1 MLSQFYK
8 KDFKILGKLENDM
21 RLVYLDNAATTQK
34 PDVVL
39 AAVRRYY
46 TSDNANPHRGVYE
59 LAMRATDVHEQA
71 RSVIAAFLN
80 AERDEEIIFTR
91 NATEALNLVAYSY
104 GLANL
109 KKDDEIAVAV
119 SEHHSN
125 LVPWQRVSEITGAK
139 VVYLYPDE
147 HGEYTKEE
155 LTSKI
160 GSSTKILAMAHVSNV
175 LGIENPVKLA
185 AGLVHQNGGIAV
197 IDCAQSVAHM
207 KVDVREIDA
216 DFAVFSGHKIY
227 APMGIGVLYGKYELL
242 DKMPPFLSGGDMISH
257 VHESGTT
264 YAKPPRKF
272 EAGTCNLGDEAGLVE
287 AIRYVEK
294 IGLDKIRE
302 HETELCKKAVEGL
315 NSLGGIDIYPAGSD
329 KARSLI
335 SFNIRGVHP
344 HDAATIMDSF
354 GVCVRAG
361 HHCAEPLMERLG
373 IGSCLRA
380 SFALYNDMDDV
391 DIFIRSVEQTRK
403 VMGIGS

>member
-1 MLSQFYK
+1 MLSQYYK
-8 KDFKILGKLENDM
+8 KDFKILSKLENDM

-109 KKDDEIAVAV
+109 KKGDEIAVAV

-147 HGEYTKEE
+147 HGDYTKEE

-160 GSSTKILAMAHVSNV
+160 GRSTKILAMAHVSNV

-207 KVDVREIDA
+207 KVDVRDIDA
-216 DFAVFSGHKIY
+216 DFVAFSGHKIY

-257 VHESGTT
+257 VHESGAT

-302 HETELCKKAVEGL
+302 HETELCKKALEGL

>member
-1 MLSQFYK
+1 MLSQYYK
-8 KDFKILGKLENDM
+8 KDFRILNKLENDM

-39 AAVRRYY
+39 AAVNRYY
-46 TSDNANPHRGVYE
+46 TGDNANPHRGVYE
-59 LAMRATDVHEQA
+59 LAMRATDVHENA
-71 RSVIAAFLN
+71 RNVIADFLN
-80 AERDEEIIFTR
+80 AKRDEEIIFTR
-91 NATEALNLVAYSY
+91 NATEALNIVAYSY
-104 GLANL
+104 GIANL

-125 LVPWQRVSEITGAK
+125 LVPWQRVAEVTGAK

-147 HGEYTKEE
+147 KGEYTEEE

-160 GSSTKILAMAHVSNV
+160 GPSTRILAMAQVSNV
-175 LGIENPVKLA
+175 LGIENPVKSA
-185 AGLVHQNGGIAV
+185 VMRVHQNGGIAV

-207 KVDVREIDA
+207 KVDVRAIDA
-216 DFAVFSGHKIY
+216 DFAAFSGHKIY

-242 DKMPPFLSGGDMISH
+242 DKMQPFLSGGDMISH

-287 AIRYVEK
+287 AIRYVEV
-294 IGLDKIRE
+294 IGLDKIRA
-302 HETELCKKAVEGL
+302 HENELCMKALRGL
-315 NSLGGIDIYPAGSD
+315 EEIGGIDIYPSGSD

-380 SFALYNDMDDV
+380 SFALYNDEEDV
-391 DIFIRSVEQTRK
+391 DIFLSSVEQTRK

>member
-1 MLSQFYK
+1 MLSQYYK
-8 KDFKILGKLENDM
+8 KDFKILNKTENDM

-34 PDVVL
+34 PEAVL
-39 AAVRRYY
+39 DAVRRYY
-46 TSDNANPHRGVYE
+46 TNDNANPHRGVYE
-59 LAMRATDVHEQA
+59 LAMRATDVHEKA

-91 NATEALNLVAYSY
+91 NATEALNLAAYSY

-109 KKDDEIAVAV
+109 KKGDVIAVAV

-125 LVPWQRVSEITGAK
+125 LVPWQRVAEVTGAV

-147 HGEYTKEE
+147 QGEYTEAE
-155 LTSKI
+155 LRTKI
-160 GSSTKILAMAHVSNV
+160 GTSTKILAMAHVSNV

-185 AGLVHQNGGIAV
+185 SRLVHQNGGIAV
-197 IDCAQSVAHM
+197 IDCAQSIAHM
-207 KVDVREIDA
+207 KVDVRDIDA
-216 DFAVFSGHKIY
+216 DFAAFSGHKIY
-227 APMGIGVLYGKYELL
+227 APMGIGVLYGKYALL
-242 DKMPPFLSGGDMISH
+242 DSMPPFLSGGDMISH
-257 VHESGTT
+257 VHESGTS

-272 EAGTCNLGDEAGLVE
+272 EAGTCNLGAEAGLVE
-287 AIRYVEK
+287 AIWYVEA

-302 HETELCKKAVEGL
+302 HETALGELAVKGL
-315 NSLGGIDIYPAGSD
+315 NDLGGIDIYPSVSG
-329 KARSLI
+329 KARNLI

-344 HDAATIMDSF
+344 HDAATIMDSY

-380 SFALYNDMDDV
+380 SFAIYNDDEDV
-391 DIFIRSVEQTRK
+391 DVFLHSVEQSRR

>member
-1 MLSQFYK
+1 MLFQYYK
-8 KDFKILGKLENDM
+8 KDFKILSKLENDM

-197 IDCAQSVAHM
+197 IDCAQSVAHT

>member
-1 MLSQFYK
+1 MLSQYYK
-8 KDFKILGKLENDM
+8 KDFKILSKLENDM

-34 PDVVL
+34 PDVVP
-39 AAVRRYY
+39 AAVKRFY
-46 TSDNANPHRGVYE
+46 TSDNANPHRGVYD
-59 LAMRATDVHEQA
+59 LAMRATDVHEKA
-71 RSVIAAFLN
+71 RSIIASFLN

-109 KKDDEIAVAV
+109 KTDDEIAVAV

-139 VVYLYPDE
+139 VAYLYPDE
-147 HGEYTKEE
+147 QGEYTKEE

-160 GSSTKILAMAHVSNV
+160 GRSTRILAMAQVSNV

-185 AGLVHQNGGIAV
+185 VSLVHQNGGIAV

-207 KVDVREIDA
+207 RVDVRDLDA
-216 DFAVFSGHKIY
+216 DFAAFSGHKVY
-227 APMGIGVLYGKYELL
+227 GPMGIGVLYGKYELL
-242 DKMPPFLSGGDMISH
+242 NKMPPFLSGGDMISH

-272 EAGTCNLGDEAGLVE
+272 EAGTCNLGAEAGLVE
-287 AIRYVEK
+287 AIRYVES

-302 HETELCKKAVEGL
+302 HETELCRKALNGL
-315 NSLGGIDIYPAGSD
+315 KDIGGIDIYPAGSD
-329 KARSLI
+329 RDRSLI

-380 SFALYNDMDDV
+380 SFALYIDEEDV
-391 DIFIRSVEQTRK
+391 DIFLSSVEQTRK

>member
-1 MLSQFYK
+1 MLSQYYK
-8 KDFKILGKLENDM
+8 KDFKIIGKLENDM

-207 KVDVREIDA
+207 KIDVREIDA

-302 HETELCKKAVEGL
+302 HETELCKKALEGL
-315 NSLGGIDIYPAGSD
+315 NSLGGIDIYPEGSD

>member
-1 MLSQFYK
+1 MLSQYYK
-8 KDFKILGKLENDM
+8 KDFKILSKPENDM

-39 AAVRRYY
+39 AAVKRYY
-46 TSDNANPHRGVYE
+46 TADNANPHRGVYE
-59 LAMRATDVHEQA
+59 LAMRATDVHENA
-71 RSVIAAFLN
+71 RQVIATFLN
-80 AERDEEIIFTR
+80 AERAEEIIFTR

-109 KKDDEIAVAV
+109 KTDDEVAVAI

-125 LVPWQRVSEITGAK
+125 LVPWQRVAEATGAK
-139 VVYLYPDE
+139 IVYLYPNE
-147 HGEYTKEE
+147 QGEYTEEE

-160 GSSTKILAMAHVSNV
+160 GKSTKILAMAHVSNV
-175 LGIENPVKLA
+175 LGIENPVKFA
-185 AGLVHQNGGIAV
+185 TRLVHQNGGIAV

-207 KVDVREIDA
+207 KVDVRDIDA
-216 DFAVFSGHKIY
+216 DFVAFSGHKIY
-227 APMGIGVLYGKYELL
+227 APMGIGVLYGKYDLL
-242 DKMPPFLSGGDMISH
+242 DAMPPFLSGGDMISH

-287 AIRYVEK
+287 AIRYVEA
-294 IGLDKIRE
+294 IGLDKISE
-302 HETELCKKAVEGL
+302 HETELCRKALEGL
-315 NSLGGIDIYPAGSD
+315 NALGGIDLYPSVSD
-329 KARSLI
+329 KDRSLI

-380 SFALYNDMDDV
+380 SFALYNDMEDV
-391 DIFIRSVEQTRK
+391 DMFIRSVEQTRK

>member
-8 KDFKILGKLENDM
+8 KDFKILSKLENDM

-185 AGLVHQNGGIAV
+185 AGMVHQNGGIAV

-302 HETELCKKAVEGL
+302 HETELCKKALEGL

-403 VMGIGS
+403 VMGIES

>member
-1 MLSQFYK
+1 MLSQYYK
-8 KDFKILGKLENDM
+8 KDFKILSKLENDM

-39 AAVRRYY
+39 AAVKRFY
-46 TSDNANPHRGVYE
+46 TSDNANPHRGVYD
-59 LAMRATDVHEQA
+59 LAMRATDVHEKA
-71 RSVIAAFLN
+71 RSIIASFLN

-109 KKDDEIAVAV
+109 KTDDEIAVAV

-147 HGEYTKEE
+147 QGEYTKEE

-160 GSSTKILAMAHVSNV
+160 GRSTRILAMAQVSIV

-185 AGLVHQNGGIAV
+185 VSLVHQNGGIAV
-197 IDCAQSVAHM
+197 IDCAQSIAHM
-207 KVDVREIDA
+207 RVDVRVLDA
-216 DFAVFSGHKIY
+216 DFAAFSGHKVY
-227 APMGIGVLYGKYELL
+227 GPMGIGVLYGKYELL

-272 EAGTCNLGDEAGLVE
+272 EAGTCNLGAEAGLVE
-287 AIRYVEK
+287 AIRYVES

-302 HETELCKKAVEGL
+302 HETELCRKALNGL
-315 NSLGGIDIYPAGSD
+315 KDIGGIDIYPAGSD
-329 KARSLI
+329 RDRSLI

-380 SFALYNDMDDV
+380 SFALYNDEEDV
-391 DIFIRSVEQTRK
+391 DNFLSSVEQTRK

>member
-1 MLSQFYK
+1 MLSQYYK

-91 NATEALNLVAYSY
+91 NATEALNLAAYSY

-109 KKDDEIAVAV
+109 KKGDEIAVAV

-125 LVPWQRVSEITGAK
+125 LVPWQRVAEVTGAK
-139 VVYLYPDE
+139 VVYLYPNE
-147 HGEYTKEE
+147 QGEYTEEE
-155 LTSKI
+155 LNSKI

-175 LGIENPVKLA
+175 LGIENPVKFA

-302 HETELCKKAVEGL
+302 HETELCKKALEGL
-315 NSLGGIDIYPAGSD
+315 NSLGGIDIYPEGSD

>member
-1 MLSQFYK
+1 MLSQYYK
-8 KDFKILGKLENDM
+8 KDFKILSKLENDM

-39 AAVRRYY
+39 AAVKRYY
-46 TSDNANPHRGVYE
+46 TVDNANPHRGVYE

-71 RSVIAAFLN
+71 RNVIATFLN

-109 KKDDEIAVAV
+109 KTDDEIAVAV

-125 LVPWQRVSEITGAK
+125 LVPWQRVAEVTGAK
-139 VVYLYPDE
+139 VVYLYPNE
-147 HGEYTKEE
+147 YGEYTEEE

-160 GSSTKILAMAHVSNV
+160 RSSTKILAMAHVSNV

-185 AGLVHQNGGIAV
+185 TRLVHQNGGIAV

-287 AIRYVEK
+287 AICYVEK

-302 HETELCKKAVEGL
+302 HETELCKKALECL
-315 NSLGGIDIYPAGSD
+315 NSLGGIDIYPEGSD

-380 SFALYNDMDDV
+380 SFAIYNDMDDV

>member
-1 MLSQFYK
+1 MLSQYYK
-8 KDFKILGKLENDM
+8 KDFKILNKTENDM

-39 AAVRRYY
+39 DAVSRYY
-46 TSDNANPHRGVYE
+46 TKDNANPHRGVYE
-59 LAMRATDVHEQA
+59 LAMRATDVHEKA

-91 NATEALNLVAYSY
+91 NATEALNLAAYSY

-109 KKDDEIAVAV
+109 KKGDEIAVAV

-125 LVPWQRVSEITGAK
+125 LVPWQRVAEITGAE

-147 HGEYTKEE
+147 HGEYSEAE
-155 LTSKI
+155 LRSKI
-160 GSSTKILAMAHVSNV
+160 GKSTKILAMAHVSNV

-185 AGLVHQNGGIAV
+185 SRLVHQNGGIAV
-197 IDCAQSVAHM
+197 IDCAQSIAHM
-207 KVDVREIDA
+207 KVDVRDIDA
-216 DFAVFSGHKIY
+216 DFAAFSGHKIY
-227 APMGIGVLYGKYELL
+227 APMGIGVLYGKYALL
-242 DKMPPFLSGGDMISH
+242 DSMPPFLSGGDMISH
-257 VHESGTT
+257 VHESGTS

-272 EAGTCNLGDEAGLVE
+272 EAGTCNLGAEAGLVE
-287 AIRYVEK
+287 AIRYVEA
-294 IGLDKIRE
+294 IGFDKIRE
-302 HETELCKKAVEGL
+302 HETALGELAVKGL
-315 NSLGGIDIYPAGSD
+315 NDLGGIDIYPSVSG
-329 KARSLI
+329 KARNLI

-344 HDAATIMDSF
+344 HDAATIMDSY

-380 SFALYNDMDDV
+380 SFAIYNDDEDV
-391 DIFIRSVEQTRK
+391 DVFLHSVEQSRR

>member
-1 MLSQFYK
+1 MLSQYYK
-8 KDFKILGKLENDM
+8 KDFKILSKLENDM

-39 AAVRRYY
+39 AAVKRYY
-46 TSDNANPHRGVYE
+46 TVDNANPHRGVYE

-71 RSVIAAFLN
+71 RNVIATFLN

-109 KKDDEIAVAV
+109 KTDDEIAVAV

-302 HETELCKKAVEGL
+302 HESELCKKALEGL
-315 NSLGGIDIYPAGSD
+315 NSLGGIDIYPEGSD

-380 SFALYNDMDDV
+380 SFAIYNDMDDV

>member
-8 KDFKILGKLENDM
+8 KDFKILSKLENDM

-197 IDCAQSVAHM
+197 IDCAQSVAHT

-302 HETELCKKAVEGL
+302 HETELCKKALEGL

>member
-1 MLSQFYK
+1 MLFQYYK
-8 KDFKILGKLENDM
+8 KDFKILSKLENDM

>member
-1 MLSQFYK
+1 MLSQYYK
-8 KDFKILGKLENDM
+8 KDFKILSKLENDM

-39 AAVRRYY
+39 AAVKRYY
-46 TSDNANPHRGVYE
+46 TADNANPHRGVYE
-59 LAMRATDVHEQA
+59 LAMRATDVHENA
-71 RSVIAAFLN
+71 RRVIAAFLN
-80 AERDEEIIFTR
+80 AERAEEIIFTR

-160 GSSTKILAMAHVSNV
+160 GSSTRILAMAHVSNV

-227 APMGIGVLYGKYELL
+227 APMGIGVLYGKYALL
-242 DKMPPFLSGGDMISH
+242 DSMPPFLSGGDMISH

-272 EAGTCNLGDEAGLVE
+272 EAGTCNLGAEAGLVE
-287 AIRYVEK
+287 AIRYVEA
-294 IGLDKIRE
+294 IGLDKIR
-302 HETELCKKAVEGL
+302 T
-315 NSLGGIDIYPAGSD
+315 
-329 KARSLI
+329 
-335 SFNIRGVHP
+335 
-344 HDAATIMDSF
+344 
-354 GVCVRAG
+354 
-361 HHCAEPLMERLG
+361 
-373 IGSCLRA
+373 
-380 SFALYNDMDDV
+380 
-391 DIFIRSVEQTRK
+391 
-403 VMGIGS
+403 

>member
-1 MLSQFYK
+1 MLSQYYK
-8 KDFKILGKLENDM
+8 KDFKILSKLENDM

-34 PDVVL
+34 PDVVP
-39 AAVRRYY
+39 AAVKRFY
-46 TSDNANPHRGVYE
+46 TSDNANPHRGVYD
-59 LAMRATDVHEQA
+59 LAMRATDVHEKA
-71 RSVIAAFLN
+71 RSIIASFLN

-109 KKDDEIAVAV
+109 KTDDEIAVAV

-147 HGEYTKEE
+147 QGEYTKEE

-160 GSSTKILAMAHVSNV
+160 GRSTKILAMAQVSNV

-185 AGLVHQNGGIAV
+185 VSLVHQNGGIAV

-207 KVDVREIDA
+207 IFYVRDLDA
-216 DFAVFSGHKIY
+216 DFASFSGHKVY
-227 APMGIGVLYGKYELL
+227 GPMGIGVLYGKYELL

-272 EAGTCNLGDEAGLVE
+272 EAGTCNLGAEAGLVE
-287 AIRYVEK
+287 AIRYVES

-302 HETELCKKAVEGL
+302 HETELCRKALNGL
-315 NSLGGIDIYPAGSD
+315 KDIGGIDIYPAGAD
-329 KARSLI
+329 RDRSLI

-344 HDAATIMDSF
+344 HDAATIMDSY

-380 SFALYNDMDDV
+380 SFALYNDEEDV
-391 DIFIRSVEQTRK
+391 DIFLSSVEQTRK

>member
-1 MLSQFYK
+1 MLSQYYK
-8 KDFKILGKLENDM
+8 KDFKILSKLENDM

-39 AAVRRYY
+39 AAVKRYY
-46 TSDNANPHRGVYE
+46 TVDNANPHRGVYE

-71 RSVIAAFLN
+71 RNVIATFLN

-109 KKDDEIAVAV
+109 KTDDEIAVAV

-125 LVPWQRVSEITGAK
+125 LVPWQRVAEVTGAK
-139 VVYLYPDE
+139 FVYLYPNE
-147 HGEYTKEE
+147 QGEYTEEE
-155 LTSKI
+155 LNSKI

-185 AGLVHQNGGIAV
+185 TRLVHQNGGISV
-197 IDCAQSVAHM
+197 IDCAQSIAHM
-207 KVDVREIDA
+207 KVDVRDIDA
-216 DFAVFSGHKIY
+216 DFVAFSGHKIY

-242 DKMPPFLSGGDMISH
+242 DSMPPFLSGGDMISH
-257 VHESGTT
+257 VHESGTS

-294 IGLDKIRE
+294 IGFDKIRE
-302 HETELCKKAVEGL
+302 HETELCKKALDGL
-315 NSLGGIDIYPAGSD
+315 NSIGGIDIYPADSSKG
-329 KARSLI
+329 RSLI

-380 SFALYNDMDDV
+380 SFAIYNDMDDV

>member
-1 MLSQFYK
+1 MLSQYYK
-8 KDFKILGKLENDM
+8 KDFKILSKLENDM
-21 RLVYLDNAATTQK
+21 RMVYLDNAATTQK
-34 PDVVL
+34 PDVVP
-39 AAVRRYY
+39 AAVKRFY
-46 TSDNANPHRGVYE
+46 TSDNANPHRGVYD
-59 LAMRATDVHEQA
+59 LAMRATDVHEKA
-71 RSVIAAFLN
+71 RSIIASFLN

-109 KKDDEIAVAV
+109 KTDDEIAVAV

-139 VVYLYPDE
+139 VAYLYPDE
-147 HGEYTKEE
+147 QGEYTKEE

-160 GSSTKILAMAHVSNV
+160 GRSTRILAMAQVSNV

-185 AGLVHQNGGIAV
+185 VSLVHQNGGIAV

-207 KVDVREIDA
+207 RVDVRDLDA
-216 DFAVFSGHKIY
+216 DFAAFSGHKVY
-227 APMGIGVLYGKYELL
+227 GPMGIGVLYGKYELL

-272 EAGTCNLGDEAGLVE
+272 EAGTCNLGAEAGLVE
-287 AIRYVEK
+287 AIRYVES

-302 HETELCKKAVEGL
+302 HENELCRKALKGL
-315 NSLGGIDIYPAGSD
+315 KDIGGIDIYPAGSD
-329 KARSLI
+329 RDRSLI

-380 SFALYNDMDDV
+380 SFALYIDEEDV
-391 DIFIRSVEQTRK
+391 DIFLSSVEQTRK

>member
-1 MLSQFYK
+1 MLSQYYK

-39 AAVRRYY
+39 AAVKRFY
-46 TSDNANPHRGVYE
+46 TSDNANPHRGVYD
-59 LAMRATDVHEQA
+59 LAMRATDVHEKA
-71 RSVIAAFLN
+71 RSIIASFLN

-109 KKDDEIAVAV
+109 KTDDEIAVAV

-147 HGEYTKEE
+147 QGEYTKEE

-160 GSSTKILAMAHVSNV
+160 GRSTRILAMAQVSNV

-185 AGLVHQNGGIAV
+185 VSLVHQNGGIAV
-197 IDCAQSVAHM
+197 IDCAQSIAHM
-207 KVDVREIDA
+207 RVDVRDLDA
-216 DFAVFSGHKIY
+216 DFAAFSGHKVY
-227 APMGIGVLYGKYELL
+227 GPMGIGVLYGKYELL

-272 EAGTCNLGDEAGLVE
+272 EAGTCNLGAEAGLVE
-287 AIRYVEK
+287 AIRYVES

-302 HETELCKKAVEGL
+302 HETELCRKALKGL
-315 NSLGGIDIYPAGSD
+315 KDIGGIDIYPAGSD
-329 KARSLI
+329 RDRSLI

-380 SFALYNDMDDV
+380 SFALYNDEEDV
-391 DIFIRSVEQTRK
+391 DIFLSSVEQTRK

>member
-1 MLSQFYK
+1 MLFQYYK

-21 RLVYLDNAATTQK
+21 RMVYLDNAATTQK

-109 KKDDEIAVAV
+109 KKGDEIAVAV

-125 LVPWQRVSEITGAK
+125 LVPWQRVAEVTGAK

-147 HGEYTKEE
+147 KGEYTEEE

-160 GSSTKILAMAHVSNV
+160 GPSTRILAMAQVSNV
-175 LGIENPVKLA
+175 LGIENPVKSA
-185 AGLVHQNGGIAV
+185 VRLVHQNGGIAV

-207 KVDVREIDA
+207 KVDVRDIDA
-216 DFAVFSGHKIY
+216 DFAAFSGHKIY

-287 AIRYVEK
+287 AIRYVEV
-294 IGLDKIRE
+294 IGLDKIRA
-302 HETELCKKAVEGL
+302 HENELCIKALRGL
-315 NSLGGIDIYPAGSD
+315 KEIGGIDIYPSGSD

-380 SFALYNDMDDV
+380 SFALYNDEEDV
-391 DIFIRSVEQTRK
+391 DIFLRSVEQTRK

>member
-1 MLSQFYK
+1 MLSQYYK
-8 KDFKILGKLENDM
+8 KDFKILSKLENDM

-34 PDVVL
+34 PDVVP
-39 AAVRRYY
+39 AAVKRFY
-46 TSDNANPHRGVYE
+46 TSDNANPHRGVYD
-59 LAMRATDVHEQA
+59 LAMRATDVHEKA
-71 RSVIAAFLN
+71 RSIIASFLN

-109 KKDDEIAVAV
+109 KTDDEIAVAV

-139 VVYLYPDE
+139 IVYLYPDE
-147 HGEYTKEE
+147 QGEYTKAE

-160 GSSTKILAMAHVSNV
+160 GRSTRILAMAQVSNV
-175 LGIENPVKLA
+175 LGIENPVKFA
-185 AGLVHQNGGIAV
+185 ASLVHQNGGIAV

-207 KVDVREIDA
+207 RVDVRDLDA
-216 DFAVFSGHKIY
+216 DFAAFSGHKVY
-227 APMGIGVLYGKYELL
+227 GPMGIGVLYGKYDIL

-272 EAGTCNLGDEAGLVE
+272 EAGTCNLGAEAGLVE
-287 AIRYVEK
+287 AIRYVES

-302 HETELCKKAVEGL
+302 HETELCRKALNGL
-315 NSLGGIDIYPAGSD
+315 KDIGGIDIYPAGSD
-329 KARSLI
+329 RDRSLI

-380 SFALYNDMDDV
+380 SFALYNDEEDV
-391 DIFIRSVEQTRK
+391 DIFLSSVEQTRK

>member
-1 MLSQFYK
+1 MLSQYYK
-8 KDFKILGKLENDM
+8 KDFKILSKLENDM

-39 AAVRRYY
+39 AAVKRYY
-46 TSDNANPHRGVYE
+46 TADNANPHRGVYE
-59 LAMRATDVHEQA
+59 LAMRATDVHEKA
-71 RSVIAAFLN
+71 RSIIASFLN

-109 KKDDEIAVAV
+109 KTDDEIAVAV

-147 HGEYTKEE
+147 QGEYTKEE

-160 GSSTKILAMAHVSNV
+160 GRSTKILATAQVSNV

-185 AGLVHQNGGIAV
+185 VSLVHQNGGIAV

-207 KVDVREIDA
+207 RVDVRDLDA
-216 DFAVFSGHKIY
+216 DFAAFSGHKVY
-227 APMGIGVLYGKYELL
+227 GPMGIGVLYGKYELL

-272 EAGTCNLGDEAGLVE
+272 EAGTCNLGAEAGLVE
-287 AIRYVEK
+287 AIRYVES

-302 HETELCKKAVEGL
+302 HETELCRKALNGL
-315 NSLGGIDIYPAGSD
+315 KDIGGIDIYPAGSD
-329 KARSLI
+329 RDRSLI

-344 HDAATIMDSF
+344 HDAATIMDSY

-380 SFALYNDMDDV
+380 SFAIYNDMDDV
-391 DIFIRSVEQTRK
+391 DIFLSSVEQTRK

>member
-1 MLSQFYK
+1 MLSQYYK
-8 KDFKILGKLENDM
+8 KDFKILSKLENDM

-39 AAVRRYY
+39 AAVKRYY
-46 TSDNANPHRGVYE
+46 TADNANPHRGVYE

-71 RSVIAAFLN
+71 RNVIATFLN

-109 KKDDEIAVAV
+109 KTDDEIAVAV

-125 LVPWQRVSEITGAK
+125 LVPWQRVAEVTGAK
-139 VVYLYPDE
+139 VVYLYPNE
-147 HGEYTKEE
+147 YGEYTEEE

-160 GSSTKILAMAHVSNV
+160 RSSTKILAMAHVSNV

-185 AGLVHQNGGIAV
+185 TRLVHQNGGIAV

-207 KVDVREIDA
+207 RVDVRDLDA
-216 DFAVFSGHKIY
+216 DFAAFSGHKVY
-227 APMGIGVLYGKYELL
+227 GPMGIGVLYGKYELL

-272 EAGTCNLGDEAGLVE
+272 EAGTCNLGAEAGLVE
-287 AIRYVEK
+287 AIRYVES

-302 HETELCKKAVEGL
+302 HETELCRKALNGL
-315 NSLGGIDIYPAGSD
+315 KDIGGIDIYPAGSD
-329 KARSLI
+329 RDRSLI

-380 SFALYNDMDDV
+380 SFALYNDEEDV
-391 DIFIRSVEQTRK
+391 DIFLSSVEQTRK

>member
-1 MLSQFYK
+1 MLSQYYK
-8 KDFKILGKLENDM
+8 KDFEILSKLENDM

-197 IDCAQSVAHM
+197 IDCAQSVAHT

-302 HETELCKKAVEGL
+302 HETELCKKALEGL
-315 NSLGGIDIYPAGSD
+315 NSLGGIDIYPEGSD

>member
-1 MLSQFYK
+1 MLSQNYK
-8 KDFKILGKLENDM
+8 KDFKILNKPENDM

-34 PDVVL
+34 PDAVL
-39 AAVRRYY
+39 DAVRRYY
-46 TSDNANPHRGVYE
+46 SNDNANPHRGVYE
-59 LAMRATDVHEQA
+59 LAMRATDVHENA
-71 RSVIAAFLN
+71 RHVIAVFLN

-109 KKDDEIAVAV
+109 KAGDEIAVAV

-125 LVPWQRVSEITGAK
+125 MVPWQRVAEITGAK

-147 HGEYTKEE
+147 KGEYTEEE

-160 GSSTKILAMAHVSNV
+160 GKSTRILAMAHVSNV
-175 LGIENPVKLA
+175 FGIENPVKLA
-185 AGLVHQNGGIAV
+185 AKLVHQNGGIAV

-207 KVDVREIDA
+207 KVDVRDIDA
-216 DFAVFSGHKIY
+216 DFVAFSGHKLY
-227 APMGIGVLYGKYELL
+227 APMGIGVLYGKYALL
-242 DKMPPFLSGGDMISH
+242 DSMPPFLSGGDMISH
-257 VHESGTT
+257 VHECGAT

-272 EAGTCNLGDEAGLVE
+272 EAGTCNLGAEAGLVE
-287 AIRYVEK
+287 AIRYVES

-302 HETELCKKAVEGL
+302 HETALSELAIRNL
-315 NSLGGIDIYPAGSD
+315 NALGGIDIYPSVSG
-329 KARSLI
+329 KERSLI

-344 HDAATIMDSF
+344 HDAATIMDSY

-380 SFALYNDMDDV
+380 SFAIYNDIEDV
-391 DIFIRSVEQTRK
+391 DVFIRSVEQTRK

>member
-1 MLSQFYK
+1 MLSQYYK
-8 KDFKILGKLENDM
+8 KDFKILSKLENDM

-39 AAVRRYY
+39 AAVKRYY
-46 TSDNANPHRGVYE
+46 TGDNANPHRGVYE
-59 LAMRATDVHEQA
+59 LAMRATDVHENA
-71 RSVIAAFLN
+71 RQVIATFLN
-80 AERDEEIIFTR
+80 AERAEEIIFTR
-91 NATEALNLVAYSY
+91 NATEALNLVAHSY

-109 KKDDEIAVAV
+109 KTDDEIAVAV

-125 LVPWQRVSEITGAK
+125 LVPWQRVAEVTGAK
-139 VVYLYPDE
+139 VVYLYPNE
-147 HGEYTKEE
+147 QGEYTEEE
-155 LTSKI
+155 LASKI
-160 GSSTKILAMAHVSNV
+160 GNNTKILAMAHVSNV

-185 AGLVHQNGGIAV
+185 TRLVHQNGGIAV

-207 KVDVREIDA
+207 KVDVRDIDA
-216 DFAVFSGHKIY
+216 DFVAFSGHKIY

-242 DKMPPFLSGGDMISH
+242 DSMPPFLSGGDMISH
-257 VHESGTT
+257 VHESGTL

-287 AIRYVEK
+287 AIRYVEA
-294 IGLDKIRE
+294 IGLDKISE
-302 HETELCKKAVEGL
+302 HETELCRKALEGL
-315 NSLGGIDIYPAGSD
+315 NALGGIDLYPSVSD
-329 KARSLI
+329 KDRSLI

-380 SFALYNDMDDV
+380 SFALYNDMEDV
-391 DIFIRSVEQTRK
+391 DMFIRSVEQTRK